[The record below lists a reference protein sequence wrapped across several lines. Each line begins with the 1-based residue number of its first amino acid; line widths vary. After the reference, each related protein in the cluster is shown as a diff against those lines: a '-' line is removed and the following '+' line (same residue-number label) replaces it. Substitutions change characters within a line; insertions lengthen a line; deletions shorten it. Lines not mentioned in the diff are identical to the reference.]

1 MTTTSHQKSPKTRIE
16 ALREILAQ
24 GSLSTQDDLRDQLKR
39 MNFKV
44 TQSTISRD
52 LRKIG
57 AIKAIEADGRTT
69 YRLPDLESQPIAP
82 STALADL
89 VISIRSN
96 ESMIVMTTTP
106 GSASLV
112 ARHLDRVRP
121 GGLLGTLAGDDTI
134 FVAPASVRSIAATIR
149 AIEDSLRE

>member
-1 MTTTSHQKSPKTRIE
+1 MTTASDHQSPKTRIE
-16 ALREILAQ
+16 ALKEILSQ
-24 GSLSTQDDLRDQLKR
+24 GELSTQDDLRDQLKR

-57 AIKAIEADGRTT
+57 AVKAIESDGRTT
-69 YRLPDLESQPIAP
+69 YRLPDLELQPIAP

-89 VISIRSN
+89 VTSIRSN
-96 ESMIVMTTTP
+96 EAMIVINTTP

-112 ARHLDRVRP
+112 ARHLDRTRP
-121 GGLLGTLAGDDTI
+121 GDLLGTLAGDDTI
-134 FVAPASVRSIAATIR
+134 FVAPSSVRSIAATIR

>member
-1 MTTTSHQKSPKTRIE
+1 MNTSTQKPHKTRIE
-16 ALREILAQ
+16 ALREILSQ
-24 GSLSTQDDLRDQLKR
+24 GSLSTQDDLRDRLKR

-57 AIKAIEADGRTT
+57 AIKAIESDGTTT
-69 YRLPDLESQPIAP
+69 YRLPDIESQPVAA
-82 STALADL
+82 STALGDL
-89 VISIRSN
+89 VTAIRSN
-96 ESMIVMTTTP
+96 ESMVVINTTP

-121 GGLLGTLAGDDTI
+121 GDLLGTLAGDDTI
-134 FVAPASVRSIAATIR
+134 FVAPASIRTIAATIR